1 MESKLVAIVEGLH
14 YEVHR
19 CQGYGAYDF
28 SVVVG
33 PGPVE
38 LSSIPQGQGDGVPSY
53 FLKAVSKQMDGLATF
68 KEFLNEI
75 LFQTQQYNG

>member
-19 CQGYGAYDF
+19 RQGYGAYDF

-33 PGPVE
+33 PGGWRDQY
-38 LSSIPQGQGDGVPSY
+38 L
-53 FLKAVSKQMDGLATF
+53 LKSMF
-68 KEFLNEI
+68 
-75 LFQTQQYNG
+75 